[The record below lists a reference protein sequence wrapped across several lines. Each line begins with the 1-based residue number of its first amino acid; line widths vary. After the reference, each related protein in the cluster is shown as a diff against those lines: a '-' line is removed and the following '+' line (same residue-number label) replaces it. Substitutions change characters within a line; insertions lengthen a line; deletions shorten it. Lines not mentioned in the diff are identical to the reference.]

1 MTLMPIKR
9 ELPPLQKPHHRGEAA
24 KPAWRRL
31 VAIITNSELVMVAA
45 FCAFG
50 LLVTAMW
57 CLIFPIL
64 G

>member
-1 MTLMPIKR
+1 MTLLVR
-9 ELPPLQKPHHRGEAA
+9 RDLLPLEKPHRRDEAA
-24 KPAWRRL
+24 KPAWHRL

-45 FCAFG
+45 FCALG